1 MKKVDKEFLEEKQK
15 KAEEEDT
22 PSDQAKTADEIL
34 EEEIQLGLHE
44 HKRPTVRLFS
54 SAFSAGLEVGFS
66 VFVLGILHHLFADS
80 VSESALTVILAL
92 GYTVGFIFIVIG
104 RSELFTEHTTL
115 ATLPVLNGLVSTK
128 SLGKVW
134 GTVYLG
140 NILGGYLFALL
151 LLYVVEGMDLIGVKD
166 IEDLALKMTK
176 PSATYIFVSAIIA
189 GWLMG
194 LLSWLV
200 TASKETISRIF
211 IVALVTFVIGVGHL
225 HHSIVGSIEVFTG
238 FLVSDK
244 ISFIDYLR
252 VQGLATL
259 GNAIG
264 GVVFVAVLK
273 YAHIRPDKKNEEDR
287 YSFFD

>member
-1 MKKVDKEFLEEKQK
+1 MDISNKDVSEEK
-15 KAEEEDT
+15 ENET

-44 HKRPTVRLFS
+44 HKRPPIRLFS

-80 VSESALTVILAL
+80 VSESALTIILAL

-115 ATLPVLNGLVSTK
+115 ATLPVLNGLASVK
-128 SLGKVW
+128 SLGRVW
-134 GTVYLG
+134 GTVYAG
-140 NILGGYLFALL
+140 NILGGYLFAGILF
-151 LLYVVEGMDLIGVKD
+151 YMVKGMDLMAIKD
-166 IEDLALKMTK
+166 IEELALKLIA
-176 PSATYIFVSAIIA
+176 PSSTHIIVSAIIA

-211 IVALVTFVIGVGHL
+211 IVALITFVIGLGHL

-238 FLVSDK
+238 FLLSDK
-244 ISFIDYLR
+244 ISW
-252 VQGLATL
+252 
-259 GNAIG
+259 
-264 GVVFVAVLK
+264 
-273 YAHIRPDKKNEEDR
+273 
-287 YSFFD
+287 